1 MIDEI
6 ILGGGC
12 FWCTEAVYERVNG
25 VIEVIPGYSGGSL
38 DHPSYEDVCTGDTG
52 HAEVV
57 KIKFDTDKVTL
68 MQILEIFFEIH
79 DPTTLNRQG
88 ADVGTQYRSII
99 VCYNNN
105 QYEISKK
112 YIEDLT
118 RNGHF
123 AKPIVTKVEM
133 FKNFYP
139 AEEYHKRYYDRNNN
153 NPYCRIVID
162 PKIRK
167 FMKLYEPLLK

>member
-12 FWCTEAVYERVNG
+12 FWCTEAIYERVNG
-25 VIEVIPGYSGGSL
+25 VVEVIPGYSGGSL
-38 DHPSYEDVCTGDTG
+38 EHPSYEDVCTGNTG

-57 KIKFDTDKVTL
+57 KIKFDTDNITL
-68 MQILEIFFEIH
+68 KQILEIFFEIH

-99 VCYNNN
+99 VCFNEN
-105 QYEISKK
+105 QYEISRN
-112 YIEDLT
+112 YIEDLS

-123 AKPIVTKVEM
+123 KRPIVTKVEM

-153 NPYCRIVID
+153 NPYCKIVID
-162 PKIRK
+162 PKIKK
-167 FMKLYEPLLK
+167 FMKLYEPFLK